1 LWSDARTIEYT
12 GVDAEFLTNLRT
24 TNSLN
29 RLVAVPT
36 AKALEGLGR
45 FTLFHELA
53 HAINDSVRLYPEGAT
68 AADFP
73 GVIYPRNQTSVHE
86 VAAEAYARYILTGGR
101 DLSRN
106 TVGGTNLAMAQR
118 SGLVAS
124 PESTSERRALD
135 RREALQTRQLDRLPE
150 DSILSRTQMLA
161 DMRSEDVAEATL
173 MRSPAMLLLSTG

>member
-1 LWSDARTIEYT
+1 
-12 GVDAEFLTNLRT
+12 
-24 TNSLN
+24 
-29 RLVAVPT
+29 
-36 AKALEGLGR
+36 
-45 FTLFHELA
+45 
-53 HAINDSVRLYPEGAT
+53 
-68 AADFP
+68 
-73 GVIYPRNQTSVHE
+73 
-86 VAAEAYARYILTGGR
+86 
-101 DLSRN
+101 
-106 TVGGTNLAMAQR
+106 MAQR